1 MEYNGDW
8 LYKRAASGK
17 IQTWRIKASNT
28 GHIVTEYGQYE
39 GKAQQLLKQVT
50 EGKQKRSIS
59 EQACFEAKADEKAKK
74 DEGYKSL
81 NDLEIVKTIS
91 GYKDNLAEYAENH
104 LETLL
109 NSYLPEHNTNK
120 QSHLKVMLSQPISR
134 VSKGIVK
141 TQWHKVKFPII
152 GEYKLDGV
160 RANFLAKTTQEV
172 PESLFNSSVTSLSR
186 EAMSYDFATGKLRS
200 QLEGVFDTYPGIILD
215 GELYKHGMPQG
226 KISGAMRS
234 KGGGDNTAV
243 FNEMEFHVYDM
254 IDTNMNM
261 MQRKQL
267 LEEVSSLFLKG
278 IVLHPYTILNNM
290 EEIEAFEEEAVNQG
304 YEGIM
309 LKNVDGMY
317 KPDVRSYDSL
327 KVKRFQDAEYI
338 ITGYEL
344 GSRGVRDLVLTLK
357 HPEGRADFKSTAIG
371 SVSDKQALLDRF
383 PELIGKKATIKFK
396 DFTEYGTPNHGH
408 VKEVLY

>member
-59 EQACFEAKADEKAKK
+59 EQACFEAKADEKSKK

-81 NDLEIVKTIS
+81 NELGITDLICGHGDPI
-91 GYKDNLAEYAENH
+91 LC
-104 LETLL
+104 LEEKLL
-109 NSYLPEHNTNK
+109 EKLPKHNTNA
-120 QSHLKVMLSQPISR
+120 QGYTKVMLSQPIQR
-134 VSKGIVK
+134 TSKGVVK
-141 TQWHKVKFPII
+141 TNWDKIIFPCI

-160 RANFLAKTTQEV
+160 RANFLTKTKQEV
-172 PESLFNSSVTSLSR
+172 PEALFNSSVTSLSR
-186 EAMSYDFATGKLRS
+186 EAMSYDFATGRLREK
-200 QLEGVFDTYPGIILD
+200 LEGVFEAFPNVILD
-215 GELYKHGMPQG
+215 GELYKHEMPQG

-234 KGGGDNTAV
+234 KGGGDNLAV
-243 FNEMEFHVYDM
+243 FKEMQFHIYDI
-254 IDTNMNM
+254 IDTELTLI
-261 MQRKQL
+261 QRKDL
-267 LEEVSSLFLKG
+267 LFEMSALFLED

-290 EEIEAFEEEAVNQG
+290 EELEEFENEAVDLG

-309 LKNVDGMY
+309 VKNTHSMY

-327 KVKRFQDAEYI
+327 KIKRFQDAEYV

-344 GSRGVRDLVLTLK
+344 GSRGVRDLVFTLK

-371 SVSDKQALLDRF
+371 SVADKQALLDRF

-408 VKEVLY
+408 VKDIRDYEG